1 MREGKI
7 MFKLKNDNSTITN
20 DCRRLEAAEAFR
32 ISVQTQKY
40 GQEVEQFP
48 R

>member
-7 MFKLKNDNSTITN
+7 MFKLKNDNGTITS
-20 DCRRLEAAEAFR
+20 DCRRLEAAAAFH

>member
-1 MREGKI
+1 
-7 MFKLKNDNSTITN
+7 MFKLKNDNSTIIN
-20 DCRRLEAAEAFR
+20 DCRRLEAAEAFH
-32 ISVQTQKY
+32 ISVQTPKY